1 MLEKMSIVHN
11 AEDILYSLDK
21 WLETKRISTGEI
33 VVTFHGGWVKDGIFL
48 SGTSGKGK
56 TFSEACEDYLKKIRG
71 KTLVFNPHGGDY
83 KEEIIVL

>member
-1 MLEKMSIVHN
+1 MLAKMSIVHN

-33 VVTFHGGWVKDGIFL
+33 AVTFQGGWVKDGLFL
-48 SGTSGKGK
+48 QGTSGRGK
-56 TFSEACEDYLKKIRG
+56 TFSEACEDYLKKMRG
-71 KTLVFNPHGGDY
+71 KTLVFNPNSDY